1 MKRQTKLSTD
11 QNEQLASAQQQ
22 AGQAAAREFN
32 SVEELLRH
40 DARQTPVPPGIAARL
55 QQSLGSEAAPARPW
69 WRRLFGGGKS

>member
-1 MKRQTKLSTD
+1 MKRQTKLSTE

-40 DARQTPVPPGIAARL
+40 DASHTPVPPAIADRL
-55 QQSLGSEAAPARPW
+55 QKSLGPAAAPARPW